1 MLLETTAISA
11 QPTAQPTTR
20 DPLTRLL
27 EPRVE
32 SAYALVRIVAGL
44 MFAFH
49 GVQGLFGVLS
59 PFQADFV
66 TELWFGKLIE
76 LVAGVAIAAGVLTR
90 PAAFLA
96 SGTMAVAYIQ
106 FHWKFQL
113 GEQFL
118 PALNQGEPA
127 LLYSVL
133 FLFIAC
139 RGGGRWSTDRRCSP
153 ARVGPSLR
161 ARHVSRLDQP
171 HQET

>member
-1 MLLETTAISA
+1 MLETTAVSA
-11 QPTAQPTTR
+11 QPTAR
-20 DPLTRLL
+20 DPLARLL
-27 EPRVE
+27 QPRVE

-59 PFQADFV
+59 PFQA
-66 TELWFGKLIE
+66 ELGTQLWIGKVIE
-76 LVAGVAIAAGVLTR
+76 LVAGVAIAAGLLTR
-90 PAAFLA
+90 SAAFLA

-118 PALNQGEPA
+118 PAVNQGEPA

-139 RGGGRWSTDRRCSP
+139 RGAGRWSTDQVLTRPR
-153 ARVGPSLR
+153 
-161 ARHVSRLDQP
+161 Q
-171 HQET
+171 